1 MIQWSHGITVHKCV
15 VLFYFGGVRNGL
27 QLDRS
32 EYRLAVDVC
41 DVVSHMAY
49 RELCIILQVCICLV
63 SERLCQTELM
73 DAQLTV
79 MIVLSTMSI
88 CYHICRQCWGLVRI
102 VYWFF
107 VVCCDP
113 CLSDSENW
121 VRAFVR
127 RGK

>member
-63 SERLCQTELM
+63 SERLRQTELM

-79 MIVLSTMSI
+79 MIVLVHHEYLLSYMSSVLGFGAHCI
-88 CYHICRQCWGLVRI
+88 LVFCS
-102 VYWFF
+102 V
-107 VVCCDP
+107 
-113 CLSDSENW
+113 L
-121 VRAFVR
+121 
-127 RGK
+127 